1 VTGDLARLAALS
13 ALGGIALASLAAL
26 AVFAALFAI
35 VGAGTGQA
43 EAPACAVS
51 PEAGGE
57 IPPDYLRLYRE
68 TGATSGLDW
77 SVLAAIGFIESGHG
91 RNLGPSS
98 AGALGPMQFMPGT
111 WRAYGADGDDD
122 GREDVMDPEDA
133 IPAAARLLRTNGAP
147 ANWQRAL
154 FAYNHAGWYVRQV
167 LAQAERYRG
176 ACRSVAWPGGEGQLA
191 WPVRGPMTSP
201 FCERRAWERCHP
213 GIDIAVP
220 TGTLV
225 HAAESGRVVL
235 AGPVPGYG
243 HLLCVDHQEL
253 ASCYAHLSSFLVA
266 VGDRVGRGDVVAR
279 SGCSGRC
286 FGPHLHLEVRLG
298 GAHGRPV
305 DPARY
310 LGES

>member
-1 VTGDLARLAALS
+1 VTDFARLAILS
-13 ALGGIALASLAAL
+13 AVGGVAVASLAAL
-26 AVFAALFAI
+26 GVFVALFAV

-51 PEAGGE
+51 PEAGDE
-57 IPPDYLRLYRE
+57 IPPDYLRLYRQ

-77 SVLAAIGFIESGHG
+77 AVLAAIGFVESGHG

-111 WRAYGADGDDD
+111 WRGYGLDGNGD
-122 GREDVMDPEDA
+122 GGKDVMDPEDA
-133 IPAAARLLRTNGAP
+133 IPAAARLLRANGAP
-147 ANWQRAL
+147 ANWERAL
-154 FAYNHAGWYVRQV
+154 FAYNHADWYVRQV

-176 ACRSVAWPGGEGQLA
+176 ACRSVAWPGGNGRMA
-191 WPVRGPMTSP
+191 WPVRGPITSP

-220 TGTLV
+220 TGTPV
-225 HAAESGRVVL
+225 HAAEAGRV
-235 AGPVPGYG
+235 AFARPVSGYG
-243 HLLCVDHQEL
+243 YLVCVDHEGL

-266 VGDRVGRGDVVAR
+266 ADDRVSRGDVVAR

-298 GAHGRPV
+298 GAQGRPV
-305 DPARY
+305 DPVKY
-310 LGES
+310 LGEP